1 MFNFIVIG
9 AGSAGCVVA
18 SRLTENPDISVC
30 LLEAGGPDSSVLIH
44 APMGVAAILP
54 IKFNN
59 WGFKTTAQKGLNG
72 RQGYQPRGRVLGGSS
87 SINAMLYIRGHKSD
101 YDDWANLG
109 NEGWAWDD
117 VLPWFKRSEN
127 NERGGDDLH
136 GAGGP
141 LNVADQRSPRNI
153 GDAFIEAGAE
163 IQARRNDDF
172 NGPEQEGIGFYQ
184 VTQKD
189 GERYSAAKA
198 YLTPHLSRPNL
209 TVVTKARV
217 AKILIENKRAVGV
230 AYIHQGKRIEIKAKQ
245 EVIVSGGAFG
255 SPQTLLLSGIGP
267 KDELQKH
274 GIDVVHELPGVGQN
288 LQDHVDYT
296 AAYKSPS
303 KDTLGVSLSSTIAIA
318 KGIMEWRRQRT
329 GVVTTPFAEGG
340 AFLKTKSDLDRPDI
354 QLHFVVGI
362 VDDHNR
368 KPHLGNG
375 YSCHICVLRPKSRG
389 RVGLNSNNPK
399 HDPLIDP
406 GFFSDERDLDTM
418 AAGVRMTRQLLEA
431 PALDPYR
438 GKELYKVD
446 HNDDQ
451 ALKKMIRDRAD
462 TVYHP
467 VGTCKMGSDDMAV
480 VDNKLRV
487 HGIDGLRVVDASIMP
502 TLIGGNTNA
511 PTIMIGERAVD
522 FIRTDM
528 SNR

>member
-1 MFNFIVIG
+1 
-9 AGSAGCVVA
+9 
-18 SRLTENPDISVC
+18 
-30 LLEAGGPDSSVLIH
+30 
-44 APMGVAAILP
+44 
-54 IKFNN
+54 
-59 WGFKTTAQKGLNG
+59 
-72 RQGYQPRGRVLGGSS
+72 
-87 SINAMLYIRGHKSD
+87 
-101 YDDWANLG
+101 
-109 NEGWAWDD
+109 
-117 VLPWFKRSEN
+117 
-127 NERGGDDLH
+127 GGDDLH

-141 LNVADQRSPRNI
+141 LNIADQRSPRKI
-153 GDAFIEAGAE
+153 GNAFIEAGAE

-209 TVVTKARV
+209 TVVTRARV
-217 AKILIENKRAVGV
+217 AKILIKDKRAVGV
-230 AYIHQGKRIEIKAKQ
+230 AYIHQGKRVEIKAKH

-267 KDELQKH
+267 MDELQKH

-288 LQDHVDYT
+288 LQDHIDYT

-303 KDTLGVSLSSTIAIA
+303 KDVLGASLSGTVAIL

-329 GVVTTPFAEGG
+329 GVITTPFAEGG
-340 AFLKTKSDLDRPDI
+340 AFLKTLADLDRPDI

-389 RVGLNSNNPK
+389 RVGLNSSNPK
-399 HDPLIDP
+399 HDPFIDP
-406 GFFSDERDLDTM
+406 GFLSDEHDLDTL

-431 PALDPYR
+431 PALAPYR

-511 PTIMIGERAVD
+511 PTIMIGERAAD
-522 FIRTDM
+522 FIRQAM
-528 SNR
+528 A